1 MGPRNEESPGKFSGV
16 VILDSYAVLLRFISQ
31 SRAVIGT
38 TGGWRDPY
46 QMEKAV
52 ENGDVDMIGL
62 GRPLREDP
70 ELVNSILGGSARTIK
85 L

>member
-1 MGPRNEESPGKFSGV
+1 MLTV
-16 VILDSYAVLLRFISQ
+16 VPK

-46 QMEKAV
+46 QMAKAV
-52 ENGDVDMIGL
+52 EDGDVDMIGL

-70 ELVNSILGGSARTIK
+70 ALVNRILVSGVKTAK

>member
-1 MGPRNEESPGKFSGV
+1 MKKVLVSCPVSRIP
-16 VILDSYAVLLRFISQ
+16 IYAAILRFTSQ

-52 ENGDVDMIGL
+52 ANGDVDMIGL

-70 ELVNSILGGSARTIK
+70 GLVNSILGDNATTSK